1 MCCGSN
7 TQTSVTTPTVP
18 DWLEDYYKYQ
28 TAGQKELY
36 ETARDI
42 YNARGEY
49 PTYTD
54 QRIQPF
60 TTDELQSFDVIRDNL
75 GVEQPGMGAATA
87 RNTQAGRTYADMG
100 GVPYISPGVGV
111 STYADMGGVPYAP
124 SGVGID
130 SLTEQNLAPYMS
142 PYTDSVINSTLSDMR
157 EQSAREGLAMQGAA
171 TRAGSFGGSRQGL
184 QDALREDRLNRSI
197 GSVGSQLRQQG
208 YQSAL
213 SARDAE
219 QRAGLQAALANQ
231 GAAASAEA
239 LNRST
244 FQSDQAAQLQAALA
258 NQGAGA
264 GAAALNRATFQSD
277 QQRMM
282 ESGALAADLAQQQQ
296 QQLIANATVL
306 SAQGAQQR
314 QMGQSG
320 MNLGYQDF
328 QAQQAYP
335 YAQLGSLQSAITATP
350 FNPAMFTGQTTT
362 SPGGSMLGQVA
373 GLGIAGLG
381 MYMGNPSMAA
391 GGVNYAAKAG

>member
-219 QRAGLQAALANQ
+219 QRADC
-231 GAAASAEA
+231 
-239 LNRST
+239 R
-244 FQSDQAAQLQAALA
+244 QLWQI
-258 NQGAGA
+258 
-264 GAAALNRATFQSD
+264 RAP
-277 QQRMM
+277 QRV
-282 ESGALAADLAQQQQ
+282 LRL
-296 QQLIANATVL
+296 LTVL
-306 SAQGAQQR
+306 PFSQIRLLNFRLPLLIRVLERVRLLLTAQP
-314 QMGQSG
+314 S
-320 MNLGYQDF
+320 
-328 QAQQAYP
+328 
-335 YAQLGSLQSAITATP
+335 SL
-350 FNPAMFTGQTTT
+350 T
-362 SPGGSMLGQVA
+362 SRG
-373 GLGIAGLG
+373 
-381 MYMGNPSMAA
+381 
-391 GGVNYAAKAG
+391 